1 MFKVIHDFADLLD
14 DGHVYHVGDK
24 YPRDGIEEDDARI
37 EELSTSQNKVGVPLI
52 QKVEK
57 ETKPKEPKAKEPK
70 AEKPKAEKAEE

>member
-24 YPRDGIEEDDARI
+24 YPRDGIDENDARV
-37 EELSTSQNKVGVPLI
+37 EELSTSQNKIGVPLI
-52 QKVEK
+52 QK
-57 ETKPKEPKAKEPK
+57 ETKAKEPKAKEPK